1 MNNIIGHKKQKQILR
16 NFKEVPH
23 ALVFEGED
31 MIGKKTMAI
40 AFAKLILCDYNA
52 CNTCKTCIDISK
64 NISPDLLFILPE
76 NNNIEIN
83 KIRELKTFLSF
94 KSFSNKKKIA
104 IIDDAH
110 LMNNASQNSILKLLE
125 EPPKDSILILITNFK
140 DRLLKT
146 IRSRVQEIS
155 FNKVLRKEIEDYL
168 EEKGLS
174 KEEVQEI
181 SFFSGGKPGKAL
193 EFFNDPLKKE
203 FFKKTIT
210 YLNQIKTQELQK
222 RFAYVE
228 TIYKDKEIASEILDI
243 FERFFRREMLLKL
256 YSKHGINDS
265 LLQTKNI
272 ISKVQE
278 TKYFLNNTNT
288 NKKLLLENLMINI

>member
-110 LMNNASQNSILKLLE
+110 LMNNACLLYT
-125 EPPKDSILILITNFK
+125 S
-140 DRLLKT
+140 
-146 IRSRVQEIS
+146 
-155 FNKVLRKEIEDYL
+155 
-168 EEKGLS
+168 
-174 KEEVQEI
+174 
-181 SFFSGGKPGKAL
+181 
-193 EFFNDPLKKE
+193 
-203 FFKKTIT
+203 
-210 YLNQIKTQELQK
+210 
-222 RFAYVE
+222 
-228 TIYKDKEIASEILDI
+228 
-243 FERFFRREMLLKL
+243 
-256 YSKHGINDS
+256 
-265 LLQTKNI
+265 
-272 ISKVQE
+272 
-278 TKYFLNNTNT
+278 
-288 NKKLLLENLMINI
+288 